1 MGRKAKGR
9 DGKGRARGRAGS
21 RSCMGMFA
29 EECRENICTGND
41 GCGYCKYE
49 CCGALGGITCTAAI
63 IGCA

>member
-1 MGRKAKGR
+1 
-9 DGKGRARGRAGS
+9 
-21 RSCMGMFA
+21 MGMFA